1 MKLLS
6 TFSLVVAFKLV
17 FLTGSI
23 HDFSVPKIEGGTQS
37 LSAYQGKK
45 ILIITLPLSQTVST
59 DSMLYALDT
68 LATAHTS
75 TLKVIAV
82 PSYEDGY
89 TPAQKSALTAWYRSM
104 LGTGIVITE
113 GLYTRRTSGGQQ
125 HPLFAWLTKESQN
138 ELFDIDIEGP
148 GYKYFAKGNGQLYGV
163 LRPASKISGLS
174 VQKTLRIQ

>member
-82 PSYEDGY
+82 LLMK
-89 TPAQKSALTAWYRSM
+89 T
-104 LGTGIVITE
+104 GT
-113 GLYTRRTSGGQQ
+113 
-125 HPLFAWLTKESQN
+125 
-138 ELFDIDIEGP
+138 
-148 GYKYFAKGNGQLYGV
+148 
-163 LRPASKISGLS
+163 LRPKNQL
-174 VQKTLRIQ
+174 